1 MSKLGQYF
9 RNPSVFHSLLFGTAA
24 GVVFYSSYIGLRA
37 LKVKF
42 FDTDYIA
49 RQSRWRYLEKQQLY
63 QRELAQDMNSAYV
76 ASLAEEYDPVAL
88 RPPGAPM
95 DTKNVL

>member
-1 MSKLGQYF
+1 MVKIGQYF
-9 RNPSVFHSLLFGTAA
+9 TRPSIFHSLLFGTVS

-42 FDTDYIA
+42 FDTDHIA

-76 ASLAEEYDPVAL
+76 ASLVDEYDPVAL
-88 RPPGAPM
+88 RTPGTPM
-95 DTKNVL
+95 